1 MARRNP
7 YGDGGLFKRSSDNM
21 WVGSVEIASADGK
34 RRQKRVYAKSRNECK
49 RKRDELRAEIQM
61 GIMPIS
67 GSTTVFAWLDY
78 WLAEVKKPNVRP
90 NTYDYYEE
98 SVRLHIK
105 PHLENRRLR
114 HLTPEHVRSMVN
126 AANTP
131 PNAMRA
137 HKTLKLALKDAIA
150 EGLIRANVAEVVDRP
165 EYVKKSRGALSAAAA
180 KDAMRAAITLE
191 AAGTGPAALA
201 TYWSTA
207 FLTGTRPGELV
218 GLEWD
223 RVDLDGGVIDLAWQL
238 QEVDRAHG
246 CGDPDKDGGYPCG
259 KKRPSF
265 CPQTRWDLPA
275 KFEYR
280 ECRGSLL
287 WTRPKSEAGTRIV
300 PLVAPLIA
308 MLEQHQSVVGP
319 NAHNLV
325 WHRPDGHP
333 ITRDNYTESWR
344 LIREAAGLPK
354 LVPYTSRHSTATLL
368 QELGVAEE
376 TRMAIM
382 GQSSA
387 AAHRNYIHVSQDQ
400 SRLALGKLERLLA
413 LE

>member
-1 MARRNP
+1 MARRNT
-7 YGDGGLFKRSSDNM
+7 YGDGGLFKRADGM
-21 WVGSVEIASADGK
+21 WIGTVEIPSADGK
-34 RRQKRVYAKSRNECK
+34 RRQQRVSSKSRNECK
-49 RKRDELRAEIQM
+49 RKRDELRAEIKM

-67 GSTTVFAWLDY
+67 ATTTLGAWLDY
-78 WLAEVKKPNVRP
+78 WLKEIKKPNVRP
-90 NTYDYYEE
+90 SSYDYYEE
-98 SVRLHIK
+98 AVRLHIK
-105 PHLENRRLR
+105 PHLATKKLKYLSAEEVRFM
-114 HLTPEHVRSMVN
+114 LTQ
-126 AANTP
+126 ANTP
-131 PNAMRA
+131 ANAQRA
-137 HKTLKLALKDAIA
+137 HKTLRLALKDAIA
-150 EGLIRANVAEVVDRP
+150 EGLLRTNVTDAVAKP
-165 EYVKKSRGALSAAAA
+165 EHTQQGRTGLSAGDAKAAL
-180 KDAMRAAITLE
+180 RAAITLE
-191 AAGTGPAALA
+191 EAGTGLPLA
-201 TYWSTA
+201 TYWATA
-207 FLTGTRPGELV
+207 FLTGTRPGELL

-223 RVDLDGGVIDLAWQL
+223 RVDLDAGLIDLAWQL

-246 CGDPDKDGGYPCG
+246 CGEPDNDDSYPCG

-280 ECRGSLL
+280 ECRGRLM

-300 PLVAPLIA
+300 PVVAPVIA
-308 MLEQHQSVVGP
+308 MLQQHQAAGGP
-319 NAHNLV
+319 NSYNLV
-325 WHRPDGHP
+325 WHRPDGNP
-333 ITRDNYTESWR
+333 LDRGDYSASWR
-344 LIREAAGLPK
+344 QVLDAAGLPTK

-368 QELGVAEE
+368 QELGVPEE